1 MARVGKHHPVRLHRR
16 GNNHHGASTARR
28 LAELT
33 APVISSC
40 YRSCCLIIANVRRY
54 CFFSPFFPTA
64 WTVPLLEVSSGVL
77 GHWCSDG
84 AGSPAIRGS
93 VLQCQCLGS
102 QKVAWEG
109 RAPSRLF
116 TPHQRGRVPAP
127 RMQQKGEVAPPPPDI
142 GDELPP
148 PSRAQSAEAGLHLW
162 LQPRTKLW
170 PWGIPRQAAGLHPPG
185 SVETAGGQGTPP
197 EQPWPRVTELRAEPC
212 MGSAR
217 AMSAEHRA
225 GARSILRCTSLPRRL
240 PIGAWC
246 AAPPAVNSLC
256 PAGLQRG
263 GAGQAC
269 ELGKEGDSAEL
280 TNSLIRTFARCVS
293 AISSVMLLPAAA
305 SHAATSQGGLSRP
318 RQGPGDRPQVG
329 AQGKARNA
337 ARTPAWPG
345 GGSRMLGRGP
355 AQTGSTSRGRDHLL
369 PDMSCRR
376 AARLGGRAAALGS
389 SARAFSRGQ
398 TRGCSL
404 RVGWHRGARPQAALW
419 RSSPGQCLTRVFIQ
433 SERAAV

>member
-127 RMQQKGEVAPPPPDI
+127 RMQQKGEVTRPPPDI

-240 PIGAWC
+240 PIGARC

-305 SHAATSQGGLSRP
+305 SHAATSQGGLSRL

-345 GGSRMLGRGP
+345 GGVTHAGQGP
-355 AQTGSTSRGRDHLL
+355 GSNRVHKPRS
-369 PDMSCRR
+369 
-376 AARLGGRAAALGS
+376 GS
-389 SARAFSRGQ
+389 SAAGHE
-398 TRGCSL
+398 L
-404 RVGWHRGARPQAALW
+404 QA
-419 RSSPGQCLTRVFIQ
+419 SSPARRPCRGTWIFGESLQPWTNARLFPAGGLAPGSPTAGSPLAFFPWSMFNQ
-433 SERAAV
+433 SIYPE

>member
-1 MARVGKHHPVRLHRR
+1 M
-16 GNNHHGASTARR
+16 
-28 LAELT
+28 
-33 APVISSC
+33 
-40 YRSCCLIIANVRRY
+40 
-54 CFFSPFFPTA
+54 
-64 WTVPLLEVSSGVL
+64 
-77 GHWCSDG
+77 
-84 AGSPAIRGS
+84 
-93 VLQCQCLGS
+93 
-102 QKVAWEG
+102 AWESG
-109 RAPSRLF
+109 DPSRLF
-116 TPHQRGRVPAP
+116 TPHQPGRVPAP
-127 RMQQKGEVAPPPPDI
+127 RMQQKGEVTPPPPDI
-142 GDELPP
+142 GNELPP
-148 PSRAQSAEAGLHLW
+148 PSRDQSAEAGLHK
-162 LQPRTKLW
+162 TVAM
-170 PWGIPRQAAGLHPPG
+170 GHSQAGYRAASHPG

-197 EQPWPRVTELRAEPC
+197 EQPRPRVTELRAEPC
-212 MGSAR
+212 MGSAW

-240 PIGAWC
+240 PVGAQR
-246 AAPPAVNSLC
+246 AAPPAVNSLF

-263 GAGQAC
+263 GARQAC

-318 RQGPGDRPQVG
+318 HQGPGHRPQVG

-345 GGSRMLGRGP
+345 GSRRLGRGP
-355 AQTGSTSRGRDHLL
+355 AQTGATSRGRDHLL

-398 TRGCSL
+398 THGCSL
-404 RVGWHRGARPQAALW
+404 RVGWHRGARPQAAVW

-433 SERAAV
+433 SERAVV